1 MTLSA
6 KHSDD
11 RVTNRGRIDAALIAR
26 ISDRNAVPDSGRPMY
41 PVSIPFSGQDLGHV
55 PLGTP
60 ADVAGAVDLA
70 RRAQSAWSARSFA
83 ERAGIILRFHDLILE
98 HRDEAL
104 DLIQLE
110 TGKARR
116 HALEEVW
123 DVALVARFYACHGE
137 RIVRTRRRRGALP
150 GFTRAWE
157 HHHPWGV
164 VGIIAPWNY
173 PLSLAVTD
181 AIPALLAG
189 NTVILKPDR
198 QTTFSA
204 LWTSARLAE
213 AGLPEGVFQVVSGEG
228 PELGPPL
235 TGSVDYISFTGSTET
250 GLKVARLAADRL
262 LPCSLELGG
271 KNPMLVLDDADV
283 RHAVN
288 GALRGVFSS
297 AGQLC
302 VSIERL
308 YVQADVHDSF
318 VDRLVAKT
326 RRLRLGTTLD
336 FSVDVGCLASA
347 DQLARVEAHV
357 DNALVEGAS
366 LRTGGRTRPDV
377 GPLFYEPTVLTDVT
391 PGMSVYAE
399 ETFGPVVSVYRFDS
413 VEEAL
418 ELANASD
425 YGLNAS
431 IWSRDVRGA
440 RRLATRI
447 EAGTVNVNEAYGAAW
462 GSVDAPMGGFKL
474 SGLGRRH
481 GAEGI
486 LKYTQSQTVAD
497 QRFVPAALTGLP
509 GLSETRYE
517 RLVSGAFRLLPRI
530 PGLR

>member
-1 MTLSA
+1 VNRA
-6 KHSDD
+6 ANHSDD
-11 RVTNRGRIDAALIAR
+11 PAKGLGRIDAPLIAR
-26 ISDRNAVPDSGRPMY
+26 ISERNAVPDSGRPTF
-41 PVSIPFSGQDLGHV
+41 PVPIPFSGQTLGRI
-55 PLGTP
+55 PLGTR
-60 ADVAGAVDLA
+60 ADVTDAVEVA
-70 RRAQSAWSARSFA
+70 RRAQVAWAARPFS
-83 ERAGIILRFHDLILE
+83 ERAGIVLRFQDMVLE
-98 HRDEAL
+98 RRDEAL
-104 DLIQLE
+104 DLIQIE

-123 DVALVARFYACHGE
+123 DVALVARYYACHGD
-137 RIVRTRRRRGALP
+137 RVLRMRRRRGALP
-150 GFTRAWE
+150 GLTRAWE

-189 NTVILKPDR
+189 NTTILKPDR
-198 QTTFSA
+198 QTTYTALWASA
-204 LWTSARLAE
+204 LLAE
-213 AGLPEGVFQVVSGEG
+213 AGLPEGIFQVVSGEG
-228 PELGPPL
+228 PELGPAL
-235 TGSVDYISFTGSTET
+235 ADSVDCLSFTGSTET
-250 GLKVARLAADRL
+250 GQKVARLAADRL

-271 KNPMLVLDDADV
+271 KNPMLVLADADV
-283 RHAVN
+283 KRAVN
-288 GALRGVFSS
+288 GALRGAFSS

-308 YVQADVHDSF
+308 YVHADVHEAF
-318 VDRLVAKT
+318 VTRLVERT
-326 RRLRLGTTLD
+326 RRLRLGTALD
-336 FSVDVGCLASA
+336 FSVDVGCLVSA
-347 DQLARVEAHV
+347 DQFSKVEEHV
-357 DNALVEGAS
+357 DGALVEGAS
-366 LRTGGRTRPDV
+366 LRTGGRARPDV
-377 GPLFYEPTVLTDVT
+377 GPLFYEPTVLAGVKA
-391 PGMSVYAE
+391 GMRVFAE

-413 VEEAL
+413 IEEAI

-462 GSVDAPMGGFKL
+462 GSVDAPMGGFKR

-497 QRFVPAALTGLP
+497 QRLVPAALTGLP
-509 GLSETRYE
+509 GLGETRYE